1 MEGISKELELIQRFM
16 RQNETML
23 NIQQDIKIA
32 Q

>member
-23 NIQQDIKIA
+23 NIQQDIKLA